1 MIFIF
6 FLSCIFFQNGCEE
19 NIFMNVCDKYSLISI
34 LSKLTIK
41 LMKND
46 GPAVMT
52 DGPAVMTDGFAPS
65 ISFLDKLCQ

>member
-1 MIFIF
+1 
-6 FLSCIFFQNGCEE
+6 
-19 NIFMNVCDKYSLISI
+19 MNVCDKYSLISI

-52 DGPAVMTDGFAPS
+52 DGPAVMTDGLAVMTDGFAPS

>member
-1 MIFIF
+1 
-6 FLSCIFFQNGCEE
+6 
-19 NIFMNVCDKYSLISI
+19 MNVCDKYSLISI

-52 DGPAVMTDGFAPS
+52 DGLAVMTDGFAPS